1 MIIPLSISV
10 ALVILVLV
18 CYRFSPLRSEPPTVK
33 TPFDFH
39 TEYPLSALKR
49 TSSPTKGPPLE
60 GEVNQACDFLN
71 LLAEEVYGVAK
82 RSGFHDKPVDL
93 AVMLQN
99 LAGEQAE
106 LWESF
111 RKQTLNDLCDKADKM
126 KEAGLE
132 PLTSIEEEMADIVI
146 RALDT
151 AVEHRVDIGRAV
163 RLKNAFNK
171 TRPFRHGNKRA

>member
-1 MIIPLSISV
+1 
-10 ALVILVLV
+10 
-18 CYRFSPLRSEPPTVK
+18 
-33 TPFDFH
+33 
-39 TEYPLSALKR
+39 
-49 TSSPTKGPPLE
+49 LE
-60 GEVNQACDFLN
+60 EEVNRACDFLN
-71 LLAEEVYGVAK
+71 ILADEVYGVAK
-82 RSGFHDKPVDL
+82 KSGFHDKPVDL

-106 LWESF
+106 LWESY

-126 KEAGLE
+126 QEAGLE

-171 TRPFRHGNKRA
+171 TRAFRHGGKIA